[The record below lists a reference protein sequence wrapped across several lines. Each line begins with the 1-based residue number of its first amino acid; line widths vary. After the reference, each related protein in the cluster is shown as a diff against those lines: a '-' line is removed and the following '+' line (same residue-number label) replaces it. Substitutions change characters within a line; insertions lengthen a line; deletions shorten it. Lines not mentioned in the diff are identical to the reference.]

1 MKVIV
6 EIPDRALETVRGM
19 VMMLS
24 DNESDDNDVDQAI
37 RKMKEME
44 DPVVID
50 LREKPNYIDINAKER
65 KNLSIAI
72 ASFAIGKVL
81 RDNEEYN
88 IKVKEL

>member
-72 ASFAIGKVL
+72 ASFAIAKAL
-81 RDNEEYN
+81 RDNED
-88 IKVKEL
+88 

>member
-44 DPVVID
+44 DSVVID

-81 RDNEEYN
+81 RDNEENN